1 MHPFLENSEKL
12 EKTDPTGGWK
22 CGEYLRFSGCY
33 LSGVFTIFSW
43 TRHRIDANACSFQQL
58 DRTEGVCLLT
68 NIDRNIEMI
77 EMMRTLVETL
87 QVTDSEVVADDMLA
101 TTVVPQQYLT
111 TVVPQEVVK
120 TYILQQQ
127 YIRSTSNHI
136 GQVVPP
142 GQIETSVAST
152 NRVCH
157 IVQNSPLTV
166 K

>member
-1 MHPFLENSEKL
+1 
-12 EKTDPTGGWK
+12 
-22 CGEYLRFSGCY
+22 
-33 LSGVFTIFSW
+33 
-43 TRHRIDANACSFQQL
+43 
-58 DRTEGVCLLT
+58 
-68 NIDRNIEMI
+68 MI